1 MCYGPDAY
9 FTSGWN
15 IMDGSL
21 VIISIVDLLMSLLS
35 DSSPRIFGILRVREE
50 DFYVS
55 FSNRIIVAGI
65 SSIAIFTS
73 TSRHK
78 QSSWFKTRGTNIT
91 VVVKTHREYSFDLLY
106 VFHHIR
112 YFRCSSKF
120 YCFGFCSVFISRLVV

>member
-35 DSSPRIFGILRVREE
+35 DSSPRIFGILRVRDS
-50 DFYVS
+50 DFVS
-55 FSNRIIVAGI
+55 FIIWFIVAGI
-65 SSIAIFTS
+65 SFIAIFTS

-78 QSSWFKTRGTNIT
+78 QSSWFKTRSTNIT
-91 VVVKTHREYSFDLLY
+91 VFFKAHRKYSFDLLY
-106 VFHHIR
+106 VFYHIR
-112 YFRCSSKF
+112 HFRCSSKWK
-120 YCFGFCSVFISRLVV
+120 CLCVRLVLISLLVI